1 MIRTDANKA
10 SLDTTGPDLA
20 NPDLA
25 NPDLA
30 NPDLA
35 GADLAGLGVRRI
47 FAVLLLL
54 LGGVAV
60 AEAGFRTPESLIR
73 NVYAYYG
80 KGAPE
85 LSHGLPRDEATTQ
98 KFFDPSLRKAWRS
111 ASHEPYDFLV
121 QSATWNLG
129 SVSISILRRQFDKTY
144 VAANFDNQGRAVTL
158 NFILVNGPEGWLIA
172 DVESPHDSLRM
183 FLEQFKN

>member
-10 SLDTTGPDLA
+10 SLDTTG
-20 NPDLA
+20 
-25 NPDLA
+25 PDLA

-60 AEAGFRTPESLIR
+60 AEAGFRTPESLVR